1 MRTWTSLIPAVLLI
15 LPFTPALL
23 HAADSDTPL
32 PDRVNQLSKKLET
45 LENDVKA
52 NSLRGNRVAEELREI
67 RAELSRIRE
76 LLERMAQQQGTIRIQ
91 PGYNPSSVAPPGAP
105 VPTMGTITVRNHY
118 TAPATVAINGRT
130 YRVDAGQTLPILGV
144 PAGTFQYSVDVEGY
158 GMVEPLRNATL
169 SPTGYRITIFPRMP
183 Y

>member
-1 MRTWTSLIPAVLLI
+1 MRTWTRLIPAVLLI

-23 HAADSDTPL
+23 HAADDPALLT
-32 PDRVNQLSKKLET
+32 DRLNQLSKKMET
-45 LENDVKA
+45 LESDVKS
-52 NSLRGNRVAEELREI
+52 NSLRGSRVAEELRDI
-67 RAELSRIRE
+67 RVELGKIRE
-76 LLERMAQQQGTIRIQ
+76 LLELLAKQQGTLRIQ
-91 PGYNPSSVAPPGAP
+91 PGYDPRSVTPGGP

-118 TAPATVAINGRT
+118 TAPATIAINGRT
-130 YRVDAGQTLPILGV
+130 YRVEAGQTLPILGV

-169 SPTGYRITIFPRMP
+169 PPAGYRITIFPRMP